1 MSGAFKSVS
10 FSLTEIGKP
19 GSQVWMK
26 VSLLGGMGSPG
37 SLLAHDQEQVKE
49 ETLFLFEPP
58 MSSHVFSHRRRN
70 RLWNMIIIYSFYSR
84 IT

>member
-19 GSQVWMK
+19 GSQAWMK
-26 VSLLGGMGSPG
+26 VSLLGGIGSPG

-58 MSSHVFSHRRRN
+58 CPLMCFHTGEEICFG
-70 RLWNMIIIYSFYSR
+70 I
-84 IT
+84 